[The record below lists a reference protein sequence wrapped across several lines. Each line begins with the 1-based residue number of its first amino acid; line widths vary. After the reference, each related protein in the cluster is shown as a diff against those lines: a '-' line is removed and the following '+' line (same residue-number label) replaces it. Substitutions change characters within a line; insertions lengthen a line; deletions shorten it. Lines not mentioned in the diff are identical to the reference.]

1 MRDSNRREFLSKS
14 AKSLALASIALQGG
28 FLFATNNSSK
38 GANLGNAT
46 QIQTMPKR
54 ILGSGKAAMQVS
66 ALAYLLAKKPY
77 IVPLFG
83 TTDSKHLREDIGTLD
98 VSFSASEWQNLEAK
112 LDKIEIVGDRYP
124 KEQAQRVGK

>member
-28 FLFATNNSSK
+28 FVFATNNSSK

-46 QIQTMPKR
+46 KTQTMPKR

-66 ALAYLLAKKPY
+66 ALAYLLAKSP
-77 IVPLFG
+77 ILSRFLARQILNICV
-83 TTDSKHLREDIGTLD
+83 
-98 VSFSASEWQNLEAK
+98 
-112 LDKIEIVGDRYP
+112 KI
-124 KEQAQRVGK
+124 

>member
-14 AKSLALASIALQGG
+14 AKSLALLSIALQGG
-28 FLFATNNSSK
+28 FLFAANGSRK
-38 GANLGNAT
+38 GANFGNAT
-46 QIQTMPKR
+46 KIQTMPKR

-83 TTDSKHLREDIGTLD
+83 TTNPKHLSENLA
-98 VSFSASEWQNLEAK
+98 SLELNFSSKEWQSLEAK

-124 KEQAQRVGK
+124 LEQAH